1 MNKTFL
7 QKIEVYNVC
16 LTQNIISNNQVNF
29 LLKRGEGRMGISEG
43 MRMGSGRLI
52 IRLNVLSE
60 NKMFKLKVT
69 FQNLKYMFLG
79 SYSVKVKAIN

>member
-1 MNKTFL
+1 
-7 QKIEVYNVC
+7 
-16 LTQNIISNNQVNF
+16 
-29 LLKRGEGRMGISEG
+29 MGISEG
-43 MRMGSGRLI
+43 MRMDSGRLI